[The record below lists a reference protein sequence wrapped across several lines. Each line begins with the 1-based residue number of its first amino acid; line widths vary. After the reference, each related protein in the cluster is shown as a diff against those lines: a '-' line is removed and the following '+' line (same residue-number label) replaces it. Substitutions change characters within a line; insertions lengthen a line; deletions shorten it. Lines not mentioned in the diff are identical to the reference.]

1 MPNEHASSDRMRD
14 LILAAKAYEIARSTE
29 LDPVLV
35 WSVVMQES
43 SGHPWAYRYEPR
55 WRWFTD
61 IDGKALHV
69 TRGEAKAILSP
80 TEFHAQSASWGPMQ
94 VMGSVAREIGY
105 HDQPLSKL
113 IFQPNTALYLGCKK
127 LSSLWKKFAGSEDDA
142 ISAYNDG
149 DDYTGHD
156 NYEYVDGVKS
166 HRAAI
171 LRDRELLH
179 VLRTGETPP
188 ASCIV

>member
-1 MPNEHASSDRMRD
+1 MSIDHAASDRLRD
-14 LILAAKAYEIARSTE
+14 LILASKAREMALSTE

-35 WSVVMQES
+35 WAIVMQES
-43 SGHPWAYRYEPR
+43 AGQPWAYRYEPH

-61 IDGKALHV
+61 VEGNALHV
-69 TRGEAKAILSP
+69 SRGEARALLTP
-80 TEFHAQSASWGPMQ
+80 TEFHAQSASWGLMQ

-113 IFQPNTALYLGCKK
+113 LFQPNTAMYLGCKK

-149 DDYTGHD
+149 DGFMDRD
-156 NYEYVDGVKS
+156 NYEYVDGVRA

-171 LRDRELLH
+171 MRDRELLG
-179 VLRTGETPP
+179 VLKGDPPP
-188 ASCIV
+188 AACQV